1 MMLTQVVA
9 SISCL
14 QEYYFKFLEKEI
26 DRNREGGPVVGLSIA
41 KPNALS
47 NRNGLGAT

>member
-26 DRNREGGPVVGLSIA
+26 DRNREGEPVAGLSIA
-41 KPNALS
+41 LY
-47 NRNGLGAT
+47 NRSGLGAT